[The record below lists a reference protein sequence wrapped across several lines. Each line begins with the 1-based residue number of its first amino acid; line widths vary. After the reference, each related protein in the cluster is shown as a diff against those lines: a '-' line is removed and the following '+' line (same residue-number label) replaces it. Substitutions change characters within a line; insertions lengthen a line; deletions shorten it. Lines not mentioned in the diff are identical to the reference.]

1 MWTKSKRLTITA
13 IAILFRIS
21 TCFSQKKIVVNSDTL
36 FCFSKVQS
44 KAILKEIAHSSYL
57 DSLNNINLIE
67 IETQKN
73 MINNL
78 NETIKF
84 QNQISANELE
94 KYKIRDA
101 ELKDCQNANKMLHK
115 EIKKQKFLKVTGC
128 VLSALG
134 GGLISYLLLK

>member
-1 MWTKSKRLTITA
+1 M
-13 IAILFRIS
+13 
-21 TCFSQKKIVVNSDTL
+21 
-36 FCFSKVQS
+36 QS

-134 GGLISYLLLK
+134 GGLVSYLLLK